1 MGIRLHLSMRVICER
16 GFVSE
21 ILNSKLFTQNVGL
34 DSIMAVTNGEKI
46 AKLEAKVAS
55 LRLQYNFLNDHIK
68 MITGKNPTL
77 EAKVKAVM
85 DWNQNL
91 QLKVLGEVD
100 ALRLRE
106 LAAQDTPGEEKE
118 ALDDKGMKT

>member
-1 MGIRLHLSMRVICER
+1 MRVICER
-16 GFVSE
+16 GIVSE

-100 ALRLRE
+100 ALRSHE
-106 LAAQDTPGEEKE
+106 LAAQDCQGDHKE
-118 ALDDKGMKT
+118 ASGGKEMKS

>member
-1 MGIRLHLSMRVICER
+1 MRLSMRVICER

-21 ILNSKLFTQNVGL
+21 ILNSKLFCQNLGL
-34 DSIMAVTNGEKI
+34 DSIMAVTNDDKI

-55 LRLQYNFLNDHIK
+55 LRLQYNFLNDHMK
-68 MITGKNPTL
+68 MINGKNATL

-91 QLKVLGEVD
+91 QLKVLAEVD
-100 ALRLRE
+100 TLRSRE
-106 LAAQDTPGEEKE
+106 LAAQEKVEAETKKVGIDEKGKDT
-118 ALDDKGMKT
+118 